1 MPHQNYPTIYNN
13 TNIKKIQMISYP
25 REKWVYGDKW
35 INDLKVDIFYSWKKM
50 YVNNY
55 QKRCKQFSH

>member
-35 INDLKVDIFYSWKKM
+35 INDLKVDVFYHKKS
-50 YVNNY
+50 V
-55 QKRCKQFSH
+55 CE